1 MRWFYRL
8 WPERREA
15 GKRALVLSGGGV
27 IGGMYEGGGLAA
39 LGEGLQGCCGH
50 NLAIF
55 VGSSAGSVV
64 ASLIANGVR
73 PTDLYRIL
81 GEGLPDPMN
90 FSRGSVYDRRAFS
103 GAAGRRGR
111 LVGAEGK
118 NTPPGLGSSGPDLRA
133 KARGALPA
141 GFFTV

>member
-8 WPERREA
+8 WPERREP

-27 IGGMYEGGGLAA
+27 IGGMYEVGVLAA
-39 LGEGLQGCCGH
+39 LDEELQGCCV
-50 NLAIF
+50 NNFDIF

-90 FSRGSVYDRRAFS
+90 FSRGSV
-103 GAAGRRGR
+103 
-111 LVGAEGK
+111 
-118 NTPPGLGSSGPDLRA
+118 
-133 KARGALPA
+133 
-141 GFFTV
+141 